1 MSQAGISSIADAGGG
16 GIQTI
21 NGDVG
26 FVTGSII
33 SFQANV
39 DEADQSGTPL
49 FEGNDLTT
57 MSLVLSDTNNNLCM
71 GNLSG
76 SVGNGMI
83 GSFNS
88 GYGYA
93 SLNAVT
99 TGSYNSAFGW
109 DSGISYIGAESSNI
123 LLRNTGV
130 LGESHVMRLGTQ
142 GSGNGQVNQAFM
154 AGVVGVTV
162 SNAEYVTINSS
173 TGQLGV
179 AAIPAAGIVTINGDV
194 GHVTGTTVTFTG
206 DATHNGSSISF
217 KAPMTSTMNLSL
229 TDTHSNIILGSLA
242 GNSSITGSSNG
253 GYGASVFTALTSGS
267 ENYTVGGLISLTTGS
282 FNASIGGGTLDIT
295 TGSYNFAGGYRAGNN
310 YKGAESSNILISNT
324 GVLGESNTMRLGT
337 TGTGNGQVS
346 TAYIAGVA
354 SITTSNSQYVTI
366 DTTTG
371 QLGSVAI
378 PTPAVPLL
386 QSTGIITLTSAQIK
400 SMFATPIQ
408 VLAASGAGNIYVIVQ
423 STLKLVYGGTSAF
436 TGGGAIGLV
445 DSGGQAL
452 SLTSNA
458 SNITG
463 TANGYHSIAGQTG
476 APNLQTNIQNS
487 PIFINNASG
496 AFTGNAANDN
506 TVLLNI
512 VYYTLTM

>member
-26 FVTGSII
+26 FVAGSII

-154 AGVVGVTV
+154 AGVVGITV
-162 SNAEYVTINSS
+162 SNAEYVTIDSS

-194 GHVTGTTVTFTG
+194 GHVTGTTVTLTG
-206 DATHNGSSISF
+206 DTSQSGSS
-217 KAPMTSTMNLSL
+217 
-229 TDTHSNIILGSLA
+229 
-242 GNSSITGSSNG
+242 
-253 GYGASVFTALTSGS
+253 V
-267 ENYTVGGLISLTTGS
+267 
-282 FNASIGGGTLDIT
+282 
-295 TGSYNFAGGYRAGNN
+295 
-310 YKGAESSNILISNT
+310 
-324 GVLGESNTMRLGT
+324 
-337 TGTGNGQVS
+337 
-346 TAYIAGVA
+346 
-354 SITTSNSQYVTI
+354 
-366 DTTTG
+366 
-371 QLGSVAI
+371 
-378 PTPAVPLL
+378 
-386 QSTGIITLTSAQIK
+386 
-400 SMFATPIQ
+400 
-408 VLAASGAGNIYVIVQ
+408 
-423 STLKLVYGGTSAF
+423 
-436 TGGGAIGLV
+436 
-445 DSGGQAL
+445 
-452 SLTSNA
+452 
-458 SNITG
+458 
-463 TANGYHSIAGQTG
+463 
-476 APNLQTNIQNS
+476 
-487 PIFINNASG
+487 
-496 AFTGNAANDN
+496 
-506 TVLLNI
+506 
-512 VYYTLTM
+512 